1 MGRRFAST
9 AWPATADGK
18 PIVYSYL
25 PSLNEPGIANH
36 ENGDLARVDE
46 GWEGGSGGR
55 EAVGGGNK
63 KDLFKSLRS
72 HA

>member
-46 GWEGGSGGR
+46 EGREGGWGGKGGGR
-55 EAVGGGNK
+55 RREQEGLV
-63 KDLFKSLRS
+63 
-72 HA
+72 

>member
-46 GWEGGSGGR
+46 GREGGWGER

>member
-46 GWEGGSGGR
+46 GGKGVRLGEKGGGR
-55 EAVGGGNK
+55 RREQEGLV
-63 KDLFKSLRS
+63 
-72 HA
+72 